1 MTHADSSAD
10 PITAVAALGEP
21 TRRRLFEWVV
31 AQPDAVGRDQAATAL
46 GIGRPLAAFHLD
58 RLVEAGLLAVEYRR
72 LTGRSGPG
80 AGRPAKLYR
89 ASEADVQVSLPARRY
104 DVVAQLLAEG
114 LDDAADPRSRE
125 AVRSAARRRGQAM
138 GERARKELGRRP
150 GQARARSAV
159 VATLERAGYAPRTQ
173 PDGTIR
179 LANCPYDALVD
190 EHRDLICGA
199 NVAMTGA
206 IAASLGAGL
215 EARLAPARGWC
226 CAILEPAAAAAAED
240 RPAT

>member
-1 MTHADSSAD
+1 MSQPDPSAD

-31 AQPDAVGRDQAATAL
+31 AQADAVGRDQAAEAV

-72 LTGRSGPG
+72 LTGRTGPG

-89 ASEADVQVSLPARRY
+89 ASEAEVQVSLPARRY
-104 DVVAQLLAEG
+104 DVVARLLAEG
-114 LDDAADPRSRE
+114 LDDAADPGARE
-125 AVRSAARRRGQAM
+125 AVWAAARRRG
-138 GERARKELGRRP
+138 RALAEGARDGLGRRP
-150 GQARARSAV
+150 GRARARTAV
-159 VATLERAGYAPRTQ
+159 VDTLERAGYAPRIQ

-190 EHRDLICGA
+190 EHRDLVCGA
-199 NVAMTGA
+199 NVALTGA
-206 IAASLGAGL
+206 LADGLDAHL
-215 EARLAPARGWC
+215 EARLDPQPGWC
-226 CAILEPAAAAAAED
+226 CVALTVAGD
-240 RPAT
+240 SGR